1 MNIVHVYVLH
11 NMYIMQMVGLV
22 LRQGVMAV
30 RIYRVYFV
38 MYCEWF
44 FTCKLHCLHT
54 CECSKLLLNAKFEVC
69 TY

>member
-1 MNIVHVYVLH
+1 MYMYCII
-11 NMYIMQMVGLV
+11 MYIIQMVGLV

-30 RIYRVYFV
+30 RIYRVCFV

-44 FTCKLHCLHT
+44 LHVNYIVYKFLQ
-54 CECSKLLLNAKFEVC
+54 NAKLEVC